1 MPLVMHVDPE
11 ATPMSWDQFCKSTP
25 PYSIAL
31 DGYVSDVSLFDASAP
46 RANFDHHSL
55 NKNDSTKRDFPG
67 KRIDRLITRATCG
80 QLLIAIRTGLLQC
93 FRDEGGVHAELYV
106 LDGDQDVCT
115 SWHLV
120 KHSEQIEREYNP
132 RLNRLVTLED
142 TLDSFGGAYPLPI
155 DLPDLQELAWVFEP
169 YTNFR
174 LSGGVDRKNGDEFV
188 SMIQETEQR
197 ICLYVMNE
205 GHSIPLQTK
214 YDIISSGIGWCMVHE
229 EGAQARTA
237 MVANGIRAFISV
249 RERGDGTYAYT
260 VARTAPFVRFSVP
273 AILDALNAAEG
284 CTIDRWGGSDTIG
297 GSPHVAGSKLNPH
310 EVKDIVDHVLS
321 LCKYP

>member
-1 MPLVMHVDPE
+1 MPLVMNVDPQ
-11 ATPMSWDQFCKSTP
+11 AVPISWDRFCETTP

-31 DGYVSDVSLFDASAP
+31 DGFVDDVSLFDATAP

-55 NKNDSTKRDFPG
+55 NKNDSTKRDFRAN
-67 KRIDRLITRATCG
+67 RIDRLITRATCG

-93 FRDEGGVHAELYV
+93 FRDEGGVHAELHV
-106 LDGDQDVCT
+106 LDGDHDVCL

-120 KHSEQIEREYNP
+120 KHSETIEKEYNP

-142 TLDSFGGAYPLPI
+142 TLDCFGGAYPLPI
-155 DLPDLQELAWVFEP
+155 DLPDLQEFAWVFEP
-169 YTNFR
+169 YSKFR
-174 LSGGVDRKNGDEFV
+174 LSGGVDRKIGEEFAA
-188 SMIQETEQR
+188 MIQETEER
-197 ICLYVMNE
+197 ICLYVADQ

-214 YDIISSGIGWCMVHE
+214 YDIISNGIGWCMVHE

-237 MVANGIRAFISV
+237 MVANGIRAFIAV
-249 RERGDGTYAYT
+249 RQRPDGRYAYT

-297 GSPHVAGSKLNPH
+297 GSPRVAGSRLNPQ
-310 EVKDIVDHVLS
+310 EVKDIVDHTLS
-321 LCKYP
+321 LCKHS

>member
-11 ATPMSWDQFCKSTP
+11 AVPMSWDQFCKSTP
-25 PYSIAL
+25 PFSIAV
-31 DGYVSDVSLFDASAP
+31 DGYVRDVSLFDASAP

-55 NKNDSTKRDFPG
+55 NENDSTKRGFPG

-80 QLLIAIRTGLLQC
+80 QMYIAIRTGLLQC
-93 FRDEGGVHAELYV
+93 FRDEGGVHAELYT

-115 SWHLV
+115 TWHLL

-142 TLDSFGGAYPLPI
+142 HLDCFGGAYPLPI

-169 YTNFR
+169 YTKFR

-188 SMIQETEQR
+188 SMIQETEHR
-197 ICLYVMNE
+197 ICLYVMN
-205 GHSIPLQTK
+205 
-214 YDIISSGIGWCMVHE
+214 E

-237 MVANGIRAFISV
+237 MVADGIRAFISV
-249 RERGDGTYAYT
+249 RERGDGRYTYT

-273 AILDALNAAEG
+273 AILAALNAAEG
-284 CTIDRWGGSDTIG
+284 CTIDCWGGSDTIG
-297 GSPHVAGSKLNPH
+297 GSPHVAGSKLSPQ

>member
-1 MPLVMHVDPE
+1 MPLTMDVDPN
-11 ATPMSWDQFCKSTP
+11 AIPMTWDQFCERTS

-31 DGYVSDVSLFDASAP
+31 DGFVRDVSLFDASAP

-55 NKNDSTKRDFPG
+55 NENDSTKRDFPG

-80 QLLIAIRTGLLQC
+80 QLYIAIRTGLLQC
-93 FRDEGGVHAELYV
+93 FRDEGGVHAELKV

-120 KHSEQIEREYNP
+120 KHSERIEQEYNP

-142 TLDSFGGAYPLPI
+142 LLDCFGGAYPFPI
-155 DLPDLQELAWVFEP
+155 DMPELQELAWVFEP
-169 YTNFR
+169 YTTFR
-174 LSGGVDRKNGDEFV
+174 LSGGVDRKVAEEFAA
-188 SMIQETEQR
+188 MIQETEQR
-197 ICLYVMNE
+197 IQLYVKDD
-205 GHSIPLQTK
+205 GYSIPLQTK

-249 RERGDGTYAYT
+249 RIRPDGRYVYT

-284 CTIDRWGGSDTIG
+284 CTTDRWGGSDTIG
-297 GSPHVAGSKLNPH
+297 GSPHVAGSRLNPQ
-310 EVKDIVDHVLS
+310 EVKEIVDHVLS
-321 LCKYP
+321 LRKYP